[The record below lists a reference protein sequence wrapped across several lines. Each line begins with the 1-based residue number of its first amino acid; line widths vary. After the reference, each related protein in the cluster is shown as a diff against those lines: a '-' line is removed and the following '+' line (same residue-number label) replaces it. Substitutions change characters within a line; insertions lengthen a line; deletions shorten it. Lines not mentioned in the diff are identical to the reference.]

1 MNGPATNLF
10 LECRDLLER
19 SLESDD
25 QDSNFSKDSPTALDQ
40 ARWKW
45 ISEEFIPWLANDSET
60 QKQLKDIHDRG
71 QKLTLSVFAQ
81 CLEEAATSHSEF
93 QKMVESIFSISFP
106 KLKPC
111 PKSRPAL
118 RDDEKQSTA
127 FHQDFL
133 DPHGYIPRLRKDLE
147 ESAKGWRT
155 KSYYYPGVTLV
166 QRSGS
171 GKSRAVAQL
180 ASRISKDKDGLQ
192 VVYCSF
198 MQPGSTGYPN
208 RSKIADKLVLCQ
220 DESEFKYYFAACFEA
235 VMEDRNTRDR
245 FWKTHTVNLNL
256 EQKAVQSFAN
266 KSRAFVIS
274 MDTKARMPEVAPV
287 NRVDAAERLSVAGED
302 QKRNFRPLF
311 LFGSVDIGLLSSYG
325 LNDTDAFSPKQ
336 YLSHGRILWRA
347 LMDASF
353 PIQKVR
359 ELAVSKLAGGGKVSF
374 DSTPKITATMA
385 ASFIRARVSYLVYQ
399 SELSSE
405 LIASNMWWCMS
416 ISEERDHIVAGMP
429 SEPILADA
437 AALWMHNAENRLEIL
452 KLFSYLSS
460 RSAVDV
466 GHSGEIVAQLLL
478 ILGRDAAVWK
488 ACKNLSNETKSELA
502 KNRNPQEICRLIVYY
517 GLIGLKEFLES
528 TLQASAASDLRR
540 ESKARSHYANL
551 PDPMAVGKVSFT
563 HFVQLFDSVTDMAVL
578 ALLFARGAAV
588 WCRVGTVGVDLIIP
602 VLMPD
607 RNNEYVIHA
616 DNMTYVLV
624 RVKNNADCAKDKNFQ
639 HSATAGNSALS
650 CDLDTVPRHM
660 YLSLFLSFGGK
671 TANVEILEP
680 MRDLPNLKAKLPPSS
695 TLFNYVIPKDG
706 PHSEIY
712 SNLRKT
718 LCEEIA
724 EQQREEELG
733 GKRAGK
739 RKRDPSPDN
748 SKLADDISATE
759 VARRFRQLSIAVLG
773 FSQDLYPCITPATSS
788 PENAPGLSDEIFQ
801 HLKKLLQSPH
811 NPVQGANDPKEAE
824 ILKRMVY
831 PSSLD
836 MLRASEDAVFKN
848 GATGARRDEIF
859 DGTMILEWT
868 FACLRWTCILGNGA
882 IAKVLASFVVSI
894 VNDEWHANVPSI
906 TTLRKEDKHVEQT
919 NVEQ

>member
-1 MNGPATNLF
+1 MCSFFSPRQISLYPSNRRLLTTKHGRNGSRKFSFRGWPAT
-10 LECRDLLER
+10 
-19 SLESDD
+19 
-25 QDSNFSKDSPTALDQ
+25 
-40 ARWKW
+40 ARRK
-45 ISEEFIPWLANDSET
+45 
-60 QKQLKDIHDRG
+60 KQLKDLHNRG
-71 QKLTLSVFAQ
+71 NQLTSTVFS
-81 CLEEAATSHSEF
+81 EYEAAKPPSHSHF
-93 QKMVESIFSISFP
+93 QEL
-106 KLKPC
+106 LKFKFKITFR
-111 PKSRPAL
+111 KSQPSPAL
-118 RDDEKQSTA
+118 RALPEEAKLSSA
-127 FHQDFL
+127 FHQNFL

-147 ESAKGWRT
+147 ESADGWHT
-155 KSYYYPGVTLV
+155 NSYYYPGVTLV
-166 QRSGS
+166 QTSGS

-180 ASRISKDKDGLQ
+180 ASRISKDKDGLR

-198 MQPGSTGYPN
+198 MQPGSTGYPK

-235 VMEDRNTRDR
+235 VMEDRNTPQKILERQTNHATQEAFWTGIEDR
-245 FWKTHTVNLNL
+245 MEKLKKLSVDAFDQHALFAEGDGNQL
-256 EQKAVQSFAN
+256 EVVFVFDEARSLLENPHSQSESGAKSPFYYMQRAAQSFAN

-274 MDTKARMPEVAPV
+274 MDTKARMPQVAPV

-302 QKRNFRPLF
+302 QKRNFRPMF

-859 DGTMILEWT
+859 DGT
-868 FACLRWTCILGNGA
+868 
-882 IAKVLASFVVSI
+882 
-894 VNDEWHANVPSI
+894 VPPKMLLS
-906 TTLRKEDKHVEQT
+906 DDF
-919 NVEQ
+919 